1 MKKMQKNVDNNDVS
15 VCGEQYQLFLTHK
28 GKLIWMVLC
37 VCVCVSVSMCLC
49 VCVFVC
55 VRECMCVYNCVF
67 ECISVFCEEVS

>member
-37 VCVCVSVSMCLC
+37 VCVCVCEC
-49 VCVFVC
+49 VYVFVC
-55 VRECMCVYNCVF
+55 VCICVCA
-67 ECISVFCEEVS
+67 